1 MEGNSC
7 INKHISNNNLNQ
19 ILIKEDENEMI
30 KMEENNIVNDK
41 VDSRCC
47 LM

>member
-1 MEGNSC
+1 MEGNN
-7 INKHISNNNLNQ
+7 IGDKNLNQ
-19 ILIKEDENEMI
+19 LLNKEDENEMI

-47 LM
+47 IM

>member
-1 MEGNSC
+1 MNQNI
-7 INKHISNNNLNQ
+7 INENDANQ
-19 ILIKEDENEMI
+19 INGEDKNQSQSQSQNVI
-30 KMEENNIVNDK
+30 TENNIVNDK

>member
-30 KMEENNIVNDK
+30 KMEEKYKIQKIKKGNT
-41 VDSRCC
+41 
-47 LM
+47 